1 MERET
6 KLARGEL
13 PGLDRATI
21 HPYVDATPGPFYY
34 QRVAHPVGLEAERVL
49 GELEGSE
56 ALLWRRSARPPG
68 SWPRR
73 TRPGCSCEGLAV
85 RAERQSAGALEADL
99 AQALEAV

>member
-34 QRVAHPVGLEAERVL
+34 QRVAHPVGLEAECVL
-49 GELEGSE
+49 GEPEGSE
-56 ALLWRRSARPPG
+56 ALLFPSG
-68 SWPRR
+68 
-73 TRPGCSCEGLAV
+73 
-85 RAERQSAGALEADL
+85 AGATTALVL
-99 AQALEAV
+99 ALLSPATTTR